1 MNKMACLYSSVIFQH
16 FVKQTCG
23 FWNGNITKMLVILDE
38 NSIHAVLDTCIKQN
52 KWNQTSSTH
61 IVQSLETHVRSH
73 FSYLKEARHSWVSYN
88 GIVSV
93 HDCSNVIPSF
103 VQHLIFLSF
112 NILVQQF
119 NQSVFCQIDLFKGK
133 LNVQFGNFI
142 FF

>member
-1 MNKMACLYSSVIFQH
+1 
-16 FVKQTCG
+16 
-23 FWNGNITKMLVILDE
+23 MLVILDE
-38 NSIHAVLDTCIKQN
+38 NSIHAVLDTCIKQKIN
-52 KWNQTSSTH
+52 EIKQVVHVHILYNRWKPTFGLTSLTSKKRDTH
-61 IVQSLETHVRSH
+61 GFHTMVL
-73 FSYLKEARHSWVSYN
+73 YLYM
-88 GIVSV
+88 I
-93 HDCSNVIPSF
+93 CSNVIPSF